1 MEVLDRCKD
10 ADQLPQQ
17 FYEYEAQYKTNTY
30 YPPGNLDVR
39 HLDIL

>member
-10 ADQLPQQ
+10 ADQLPYQ

-30 YPPGNLDVR
+30 YPPGNT
-39 HLDIL
+39 IT